1 MDDKIANKLI
11 YEFQNLMHIFLLFFL
26 FLKFH
31 RSFACET
38 SFVDS
43 LNGKHAKYV
52 LASNPKCIH
61 HNSMENRPISHSILW
76 CTKHKG
82 KNVSNVFLV
91 FILMTRWV
99 WCQNGDSFHSNFRTI
114 WKKIKNVQEI
124 DAYICCKSEQKD
136 GAQKKKW
143 QYAMNCIIFWYDHSD
158 EIGNILPSET
168 EKNNNND
175 FICNNNL
182 NKK

>member
-52 LASNPKCIH
+52 LASNPNLYIIIRWKIDQ
-61 HNSMENRPISHSILW
+61 SHIQFYGVPNIRR
-76 CTKHKG
+76 K

-99 WCQNGDSFHSNFRTI
+99 WCQNGDSFYSNFRTI

-136 GAQKKKW
+136 GAQKKNGSTLW
-143 QYAMNCIIFWYDHSD
+143 IA
-158 EIGNILPSET
+158 
-168 EKNNNND
+168 
-175 FICNNNL
+175 
-182 NKK
+182 